1 MGTNSAVKK
10 KHHTA
15 MLVESSRAL
24 GYIDGKKVGHGGKP
38 IPHPNDKPQERLD
51 WSKIK

>member
-1 MGTNSAVKK
+1 MGTNSAPKK
-10 KHHTA
+10 KHPA
-15 MLVESSRAL
+15 ALLVESSRAV

-38 IPHPNDKPQERLD
+38 VPHPNDKAPERLD